1 MAVVFQRKAGSINLM
16 ERAEQQ
22 HESRQTGTVQSWE
35 CALTFCIALPLAI
48 SVRHSACKPKLTSYQ
63 LILRRCCYLSLEN
76 MEHCYSSLSLAG
88 PMLCLQA

>member
-22 HESRQTGTVQSWE
+22 HESSQTGTGQSWE

-48 SVRHSACKPKLTSYQ
+48 SMLDTLPVNLNSLHTNSY
-63 LILRRCCYLSLEN
+63 
-76 MEHCYSSLSLAG
+76 
-88 PMLCLQA
+88 

>member
-35 CALTFCIALPLAI
+35 CALTFCIALPLVI
-48 SVRHSACKPKLTSYQ
+48 SLLDTLPVKLNPLHTNSY
-63 LILRRCCYLSLEN
+63 
-76 MEHCYSSLSLAG
+76 
-88 PMLCLQA
+88 